1 MSETNLVLTADQ
13 SKALA
18 QIQSFVEQEASRVLI
33 LSGFAGT
40 GKTTLMRE
48 LVDWLFASERRFVM
62 LASTGRAAKVLSDI
76 GTRPRDCKYGPCN
89 EICSDHTP
97 LHLQVYWIQ

>member
-48 LVDWLFASERRFVM
+48 LVDWLFESERRFVM
-62 LASTGRAAKVLSDI
+62 LASTGRAAKVLSD
-76 GTRPRDCKYGPCN
+76 KVGP
-89 EICSDHTP
+89 IAKRHR
-97 LHLQVYWIQ
+97 LQTQRRQIRSR

>member
-18 QIQSFVEQEASRVLI
+18 QIQGFVEQESSRVLI

-48 LVDWLFASERRFVM
+48 LVD
-62 LASTGRAAKVLSDI
+62 
-76 GTRPRDCKYGPCN
+76 
-89 EICSDHTP
+89 
-97 LHLQVYWIQ
+97 